1 MKQQKRQAARERE
14 TKKRIAEKLAQKRAQ
29 QIACR
34 VLPPPR
40 YDDVFFEG
48 LAWLD
53 ELAGVKRALVHH

>member
-1 MKQQKRQAARERE
+1 MLRKPIESERE

-29 QIACR
+29 QIARR

-40 YDDVFFEG
+40 YDNVFFEG

-53 ELAGVKRALVHH
+53 ELAGKEITGAGEGD